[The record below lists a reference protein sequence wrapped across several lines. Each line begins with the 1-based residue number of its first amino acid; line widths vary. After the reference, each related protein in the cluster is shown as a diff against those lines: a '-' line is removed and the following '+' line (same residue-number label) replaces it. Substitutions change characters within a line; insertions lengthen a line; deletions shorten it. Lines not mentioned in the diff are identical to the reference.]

1 MKQDSKQ
8 IHLYINN
15 DTCYIIDI
23 EKKAVTKEFNL
34 GNFVIELFEETNATE
49 KHLIEFLL
57 NNHADS
63 LYKALGNELSK
74 IGPFECR
81 IFSGIKIEND
91 LQMPLEIYTF
101 KSYHD
106 FILFILYRAAALNIQ
121 FNKCKNCGKYFV
133 PTTKSN
139 EIYCTRV
146 FRNGKTCRDIG
157 YELSVQSDEIT
168 KLYRNAY
175 KTQNAKKQRNKN
187 IANVDKL
194 FSNWA
199 SEAKKMYKLCK
210 DNKIK
215 FDELSKWL
223 KDNQDWINK

>member
-1 MKQDSKQ
+1 MKKELKQ

-15 DTCYIIDI
+15 DKCYLIDI
-23 EKKAVTKEFNL
+23 EKKTVTKEFNL
-34 GNFVIELFEETNATE
+34 GNFLIELFEETTASQ
-49 KHLIEFLL
+49 KYLIEYLL
-57 NNHADS
+57 SNHSDL
-63 LYKALGNELSK
+63 LYKSLGNELSK
-74 IGPFECR
+74 MGPFKCR
-81 IFSGIKIEND
+81 IFSGIEIESD
-91 LQMPLEIYTF
+91 LKMPLEVYTF
-101 KSYHD
+101 ESYND

-139 EIYCTRV
+139 EIYCTRI

-175 KTQNAKKQRNKN
+175 KTQNAKKQRNKD

-194 FSNWA
+194 FANWA
-199 SEAKKMYKLCK
+199 SKAKEMYKLCK

-215 FDELSKWL
+215 LDELSKWL

>member
-1 MKQDSKQ
+1 MGSFK
-8 IHLYINN
+8 
-15 DTCYIIDI
+15 
-23 EKKAVTKEFNL
+23 
-34 GNFVIELFEETNATE
+34 
-49 KHLIEFLL
+49 
-57 NNHADS
+57 
-63 LYKALGNELSK
+63 
-74 IGPFECR
+74 CR
-81 IFSGIKIEND
+81 IFSGIEIESD
-91 LQMPLEIYTF
+91 LKMPLEVYTF
-101 KSYHD
+101 ESYND
-106 FILFILYRAAALNIQ
+106 FILYRAAALNIQ
-121 FNKCKNCGKYFV
+121 FNKCKNYGKYFV

-175 KTQNAKKQRNKN
+175 KTQNAKKQRNKD

-223 KDNQDWINK
+223 KDNQDWLNK

>member
-1 MKQDSKQ
+1 MNEELKH

-15 DTCYIIDI
+15 DKCYLIDI
-23 EKKAVTKEFNL
+23 EKKTVTKEFNL
-34 GNFVIELFEETNATE
+34 GNFLIELFERTNASQ
-49 KHLIEFLL
+49 KYLIEFLL
-57 NNHADS
+57 NNHADL

-74 IGPFECR
+74 MGPFKCR
-81 IFSGIKIEND
+81 IFSGIEIESD
-91 LQMPLEIYTF
+91 LKMPLEVYTF
-101 KSYHD
+101 ESYND

-175 KTQNAKKQRNKN
+175 KAQNAKKQRNKD

-199 SEAKKMYKLCK
+199 FEAKKMYKLCK

>member
-15 DTCYIIDI
+15 DTCYLIDI

-74 IGPFECR
+74 MKSFQCR
-81 IFSGIKIEND
+81 IFSGIEIESD
-91 LQMPLEIYTF
+91 LKMPLEVYTF
-101 KSYHD
+101 ESYND

-175 KTQNAKKQRNKN
+175 KAQNAKKQRNKN

-194 FSNWA
+194 FANWA
-199 SEAKKMYKLCK
+199 SKAKEMYKLCK

-215 FDELSKWL
+215 LDELSKWL

>member
-1 MKQDSKQ
+1 MKKELKH

-15 DTCYIIDI
+15 DNCYLIDI
-23 EKKAVTKEFNL
+23 EKKTVTKEFNL
-34 GNFVIELFEETNATE
+34 GNFLIELFEETNASQ
-49 KHLIEFLL
+49 KYLIEFLL
-57 NNHADS
+57 NNHADL

-74 IGPFECR
+74 MGSFECR
-81 IFSGIKIEND
+81 IFSEIEIESD
-91 LQMPLEIYTF
+91 LKMPLEIYTF

>member
-15 DTCYIIDI
+15 DTCYLIDI

-34 GNFVIELFEETNATE
+34 GNFVIELFEEANSTE
-49 KHLIEFLL
+49 IYLIEFLL
-57 NNHADS
+57 NNHVDL
-63 LYKALGNELSK
+63 LYKALCNELSK
-74 IGPFECR
+74 MGPFKCR
-81 IFSGIKIEND
+81 IFSGIEIESD
-91 LQMPLEIYTF
+91 LKMPLEIYTF

-175 KTQNAKKQRNKN
+175 KTQNAKKQRNKD

-199 SEAKKMYKLCK
+199 SKAKDMYKLCK

-215 FDELSKWL
+215 LDELSKWL

>member
-1 MKQDSKQ
+1 MKKKLKH

-15 DTCYIIDI
+15 DNCYLIDI
-23 EKKAVTKEFNL
+23 EKKTVTKEFNL
-34 GNFVIELFEETNATE
+34 GNFLIELFEETNASQ
-49 KHLIEFLL
+49 KYLIEFLL
-57 NNHADS
+57 NNHADL

-74 IGPFECR
+74 MGPFKCR
-81 IFSGIKIEND
+81 IFSGIEIESD
-91 LQMPLEIYTF
+91 LKMPLEVYTF
-101 KSYHD
+101 ESYND

-168 KLYRNAY
+168 KLYRNSY

>member
-1 MKQDSKQ
+1 MKKELKH
-8 IHLYINN
+8 IHPYINN
-15 DTCYIIDI
+15 DNCYLIDI
-23 EKKAVTKEFNL
+23 EKKTVTKEFNL
-34 GNFVIELFEETNATE
+34 GNFLIELFEETNASQ
-49 KHLIEFLL
+49 KYLIEFLL
-57 NNHADS
+57 NNHADL

-74 IGPFECR
+74 MGPFKCR
-81 IFSGIKIEND
+81 IFSGIEIESD
-91 LQMPLEIYTF
+91 LKMPLEVYTF
-101 KSYHD
+101 ESYND

-223 KDNQDWINK
+223 KENQDWINK

>member
-1 MKQDSKQ
+1 MNEELKH

-15 DTCYIIDI
+15 DKCYLIDI
-23 EKKAVTKEFNL
+23 EKKTVTKEFNL
-34 GNFVIELFEETNATE
+34 GNFLIELFEGTNASQ
-49 KHLIEFLL
+49 KYLIEFLL
-57 NNHADS
+57 NNHADL
-63 LYKALGNELSK
+63 LYKSLGNELSK
-74 IGPFECR
+74 MGPFKCR
-81 IFSGIKIEND
+81 IFSGIEIESD
-91 LQMPLEIYTF
+91 LKMPLEVYTF
-101 KSYHD
+101 ESYND

-175 KTQNAKKQRNKN
+175 KAQNAKKQRNKD

-199 SEAKKMYKLCK
+199 FEAKKMYKLCK

>member
-15 DTCYIIDI
+15 DTCYLIDI
-23 EKKAVTKEFNL
+23 EKKAITKEFNL

-49 KHLIEFLL
+49 KYLIEFLL

-74 IGPFECR
+74 MGSFECR

-91 LQMPLEIYTF
+91 LQIPLEIYTF

-106 FILFILYRAAALNIQ
+106 FILYRATTLNIQ

-139 EIYCTRV
+139 EVYCTRA

-175 KTQNAKKQRNKN
+175 KTQNAKKQRNKD

-194 FSNWA
+194 FASWA
-199 SEAKKMYKLCK
+199 SKAKEMYKLCK

-215 FDELSKWL
+215 LDELSKWL

>member
-1 MKQDSKQ
+1 MNEELKH

-15 DTCYIIDI
+15 DKCYLIDI
-23 EKKAVTKEFNL
+23 EKKTVTKEFNL
-34 GNFVIELFEETNATE
+34 GNFLIELFEETNASQ
-49 KHLIEFLL
+49 KYLIEFLL
-57 NNHADS
+57 NNHADL
-63 LYKALGNELSK
+63 LYKSLGNELSK
-74 IGPFECR
+74 MGPFKCR
-81 IFSGIKIEND
+81 IFSGIEIESD
-91 LQMPLEIYTF
+91 LKMPLEVYTF
-101 KSYHD
+101 ESYND

-121 FNKCKNCGKYFV
+121 FNKCKNCGKYFL
-133 PTTKSN
+133 TTNSAV
-139 EIYCTRV
+139 IYCTRV

-175 KTQNAKKQRNKN
+175 KTQNAKKQRNKD

-194 FSNWA
+194 FANWA
-199 SEAKKMYKLCK
+199 SKAKEMYKLCK

-215 FDELSKWL
+215 LDELSKWL

>member
-1 MKQDSKQ
+1 MNEELKH

-15 DTCYIIDI
+15 DKCYLIDI
-23 EKKAVTKEFNL
+23 EKKTVTKEFNL
-34 GNFVIELFEETNATE
+34 GNFLIGLFEGTNASQ
-49 KHLIEFLL
+49 KYLIEFLL
-57 NNHADS
+57 NNHADL

-74 IGPFECR
+74 MGPFKCR
-81 IFSGIKIEND
+81 IFSGIEIESD
-91 LQMPLEIYTF
+91 LKMPLEVYTF
-101 KSYHD
+101 ESYND

-175 KTQNAKKQRNKN
+175 KAQNAKKQRNKD

-199 SEAKKMYKLCK
+199 FEAKKMYKLCK

>member
-1 MKQDSKQ
+1 MNEELKH

-15 DTCYIIDI
+15 DKCYLIDI
-23 EKKAVTKEFNL
+23 EKKTVTKEFNL
-34 GNFVIELFEETNATE
+34 GNFLIELFEGTNASQ
-49 KHLIEFLL
+49 KYLIEFLL
-57 NNHADS
+57 NNHADL
-63 LYKALGNELSK
+63 LYKALDNELSK
-74 IGPFECR
+74 MGPFKCR
-81 IFSGIKIEND
+81 IFSGIEIESD
-91 LQMPLEIYTF
+91 LKMPLEVYTF
-101 KSYHD
+101 ESYND

-175 KTQNAKKQRNKN
+175 KAQNAKKQRNKD

-199 SEAKKMYKLCK
+199 FEAKKMYKLCK

>member
-1 MKQDSKQ
+1 MKKELKH

-15 DTCYIIDI
+15 DNCYLIDI
-23 EKKAVTKEFNL
+23 EKKTVTKEFNL
-34 GNFVIELFEETNATE
+34 GNFLIELFEETNASQ
-49 KHLIEFLL
+49 KYLIEFLL
-57 NNHADS
+57 NNHADL

-74 IGPFECR
+74 MGSFECR
-81 IFSGIKIEND
+81 IFSVIEIESD
-91 LQMPLEIYTF
+91 LKMPLEIYTF

>member
-1 MKQDSKQ
+1 MKEESKP
-8 IHLYINN
+8 IHVFINDN
-15 DTCYIIDI
+15 KCYLIDI
-23 EKKAVTKEFNL
+23 EKNTVTKEFNL
-34 GNFVIELFEETNATE
+34 GYFLIELFEGTDIFA
-49 KHLIEFLL
+49 KYLIEFLL
-57 NNHADS
+57 DNNPET
-63 LYKALGNELSK
+63 LYKVLGDELSK
-74 IGPFECR
+74 IGSFECR

-139 EIYCTRV
+139 EIYCTRI

-175 KTQNAKKQRNKN
+175 KTQNAKKQRNKD

-194 FSNWA
+194 FANWA
-199 SEAKKMYKLCK
+199 SKAKEMYKLCK

-215 FDELSKWL
+215 LDELSKWL

>member
-1 MKQDSKQ
+1 MNEELKH
-8 IHLYINN
+8 IYLYINN
-15 DTCYIIDI
+15 DKCHLIDI
-23 EKKAVTKEFNL
+23 EKKTVTKEFNL
-34 GNFVIELFEETNATE
+34 GNFLIELFEETNAYQ
-49 KHLIEFLL
+49 KYLIEFLL

-74 IGPFECR
+74 MGPFKCR
-81 IFSGIKIEND
+81 IFSGIEIESD
-91 LQMPLEIYTF
+91 LKMPLEVYTF
-101 KSYHD
+101 ESYND

-175 KTQNAKKQRNKN
+175 KTQNAKKQRNKD
-187 IANVDKL
+187 IANVEKL

-210 DNKIK
+210 NNKIK

>member
-15 DTCYIIDI
+15 DTCYLIDI

-74 IGPFECR
+74 MGSFECR

-121 FNKCKNCGKYFV
+121 FNKCKNCGKYFI

-146 FRNGKTCRDIG
+146 FRNSKTCRDIG

-194 FSNWA
+194 FANWA
-199 SEAKKMYKLCK
+199 SKAKEMYKLCK

-215 FDELSKWL
+215 LDELSKWL

>member
-34 GNFVIELFEETNATE
+34 GNFVIELFEETNSTE
-49 KHLIEFLL
+49 KYLIEFLL

-74 IGPFECR
+74 MGSFECR

-106 FILFILYRAAALNIQ
+106 FILFMLY
-121 FNKCKNCGKYFV
+121 
-133 PTTKSN
+133 
-139 EIYCTRV
+139 
-146 FRNGKTCRDIG
+146 
-157 YELSVQSDEIT
+157 
-168 KLYRNAY
+168 
-175 KTQNAKKQRNKN
+175 
-187 IANVDKL
+187 
-194 FSNWA
+194 
-199 SEAKKMYKLCK
+199 
-210 DNKIK
+210 
-215 FDELSKWL
+215 
-223 KDNQDWINK
+223 

>member
-1 MKQDSKQ
+1 MNEELKH

-15 DTCYIIDI
+15 DKCYLIDI
-23 EKKAVTKEFNL
+23 EKKTVTKEFNL
-34 GNFVIELFEETNATE
+34 GNFLIELFEETNASQ
-49 KHLIEFLL
+49 KYLIEFLL

-74 IGPFECR
+74 MEPFECR
-81 IFSGIKIEND
+81 IFGGIIMETD
-91 LQMPLEIYTF
+91 LKMPLEVYTF
-101 KSYHD
+101 ESYHD
-106 FILFILYRAAALNIQ
+106 FILFIIYRAAALNIQ

-175 KTQNAKKQRNKN
+175 KTQNAKKQRNKD

>member
-1 MKQDSKQ
+1 MKKELKH

-15 DTCYIIDI
+15 DNCYLIDI
-23 EKKAVTKEFNL
+23 EKKTVTKEFNL
-34 GNFVIELFEETNATE
+34 GNFLIELFEETNASQ
-49 KHLIEFLL
+49 KYLIEFLL
-57 NNHADS
+57 NNHADL

-74 IGPFECR
+74 MGSFECR
-81 IFSGIKIEND
+81 IFSGIEIESD
-91 LQMPLEIYTF
+91 LKMPLEIYTF

-133 PTTKSN
+133 PTTKSY